1 MAIGVTTEGI
11 SADLTL
17 DVPDIVL
24 GTFTLSGVGVKAGLT
39 LPFNDQPVRFRF
51 GMSGLDDPFSMT
63 VMGLGGGGWLIDDLG
78 LDGIERLDIAGF
90 FEAKAAVDFGVASG
104 GVSIKAGFQFTVG
117 APAPGEPDA
126 LALTA
131 FVSVNGNVEVLG
143 IASASMDVYMG
154 LSVIV
159 PANLPGDVMLQGR
172 AECTMRVSVAF
183 FSKSVTFAVER
194 KFKGARLN
202 A

>member
-1 MAIGVTTEGI
+1 
-11 SADLTL
+11 
-17 DVPDIVL
+17 
-24 GTFTLSGVGVKAGLT
+24 
-39 LPFNDQPVRFRF
+39 
-51 GMSGLDDPFSMT
+51 SMT
-63 VMGLGGGGWLIDDLG
+63 
-78 LDGIERLDIAGF
+78 
-90 FEAKAAVDFGVASG
+90 S
-104 GVSIKAGFQFTVG
+104 
-117 APAPGEPDA
+117 PGEPDA

-202 A
+202 APGRSAVRPRAEDDEQPVVFGDAMSQAAWNEFCGAFA